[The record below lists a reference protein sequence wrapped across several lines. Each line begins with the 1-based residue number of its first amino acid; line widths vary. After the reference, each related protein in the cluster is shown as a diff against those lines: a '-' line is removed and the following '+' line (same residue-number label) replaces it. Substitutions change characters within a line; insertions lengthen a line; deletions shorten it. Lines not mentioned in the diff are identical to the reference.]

1 MHFVERIGIIMSK
14 ETDLIFVNE
23 AKNLLKQAINLY
35 SVIPNATIERIRNVI
50 KELED
55 ILKEV

>member
-1 MHFVERIGIIMSK
+1 MERNGILMSK

-23 AKNLLKQAINLY
+23 AKSLLEQAADLY

-50 KELED
+50 IELED
-55 ILKEV
+55 ILEEEE

>member
-1 MHFVERIGIIMSK
+1 VERIGIIMSK